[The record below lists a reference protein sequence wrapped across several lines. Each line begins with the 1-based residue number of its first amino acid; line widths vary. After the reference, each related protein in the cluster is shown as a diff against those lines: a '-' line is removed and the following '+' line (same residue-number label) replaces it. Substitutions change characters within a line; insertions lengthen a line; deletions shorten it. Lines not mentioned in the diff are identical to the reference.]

1 MNILFTDTGW
11 NQYIEWQGQ
20 DKKIV
25 KRINQLLKSIDRD
38 GAIQG
43 IGKPEL
49 LKHNKSGLYSRRI
62 DEANRL
68 VYEMSDNQIIVKS
81 CKGHYE
87 DKKMEVVKGQLLFL
101 CIMAAGQGG
110 LSRACP
116 VSRGGREQYSGILL
130 Y

>member
-11 NQYIEWQGQ
+11 NQYTEWQGQ
-20 DKKIV
+20 DKKTV

-38 GAIQG
+38 GAMQG

-49 LKHNKSGLYSRRI
+49 LKHGKSGLYSRRI
-62 DEANRL
+62 DESNRL

-87 DKKMEVVKGQLLFL
+87 D
-101 CIMAAGQGG
+101 
-110 LSRACP
+110 
-116 VSRGGREQYSGILL
+116 
-130 Y
+130 

>member
-11 NQYIEWQGQ
+11 NQYTEWQGQ
-20 DKKIV
+20 DKKAI

-38 GAIQG
+38 GTMQG

-62 DEANRL
+62 DGANRL
-68 VYEMSDNQIIVKS
+68 VYEMSGNQIIVKS

-87 DKKMEVVKGQLLFL
+87 D
-101 CIMAAGQGG
+101 
-110 LSRACP
+110 
-116 VSRGGREQYSGILL
+116 
-130 Y
+130 

>member
-1 MNILFTDTGW
+1 MNLLFTDTGW
-11 NQYIEWQGQ
+11 EQYTEWQAQ
-20 DKKIV
+20 DKKTI

-38 GAIQG
+38 GVLQG

-68 VYEMSDNQIIVKS
+68 VYEMSDNNLIIVKS

-87 DKKMEVVKGQLLFL
+87 D
-101 CIMAAGQGG
+101 
-110 LSRACP
+110 
-116 VSRGGREQYSGILL
+116 
-130 Y
+130 

>member
-11 NQYIEWQGQ
+11 AQYTEWQGQ
-20 DKKIV
+20 DKKTI

-38 GAIQG
+38 GTLQG

-49 LKHNKSGLYSRRI
+49 LRHDKSGLYSRRI

-68 VYEMSDNQIIVKS
+68 VYEIYDNQIIVKS

-87 DKKMEVVKGQLLFL
+87 D
-101 CIMAAGQGG
+101 
-110 LSRACP
+110 
-116 VSRGGREQYSGILL
+116 
-130 Y
+130 

>member
-1 MNILFTDTGW
+1 MNVLFTDTGW
-11 NQYIEWQGQ
+11 NQYTEWQGQ

-38 GAIQG
+38 GAMEG
-43 IGKPEL
+43 IGKPER
-49 LKHNKSGLYSRRI
+49 LKYDKLGLYSRRI

-87 DKKMEVVKGQLLFL
+87 D
-101 CIMAAGQGG
+101 
-110 LSRACP
+110 
-116 VSRGGREQYSGILL
+116 
-130 Y
+130 

>member
-11 NQYIEWQGQ
+11 KQYTEWQVH
-20 DKKIV
+20 DKRII

-49 LKHNKSGLYSRRI
+49 LKYNKSGLYSRRI
-62 DEANRL
+62 DDANRL
-68 VYEMSDNQIIVKS
+68 VYEMSGNQIIVKS

-87 DKKMEVVKGQLLFL
+87 D
-101 CIMAAGQGG
+101 
-110 LSRACP
+110 
-116 VSRGGREQYSGILL
+116 
-130 Y
+130 